1 MHRSKILRIVTLL
14 TFLAASFPQQS
25 FAWWWDDSGP
35 MNEAQKKIHNIEKGA
50 QSVSL
55 KVDQLL
61 KKARDLRFEGNF
73 ASARKHAEKALRVD
87 PNSRAAKAFL
97 DNISNEEIWYVE
109 YQDAVKNEQTR
120 RKEEKKL
127 QKIQKKLDAKTRPLI
142 EKANSYLQQQ
152 KLAESRA
159 YARKALSFDK
169 NNVAAKTILEE
180 IARLEKPELKK
191 SEKDGEKVDA
201 SSPDQSSSI
210 KRPAFKRAPMDTTSD
225 KKTAMK
231 RTSLGGGSE
240 LLQLLPGQPI
250 IVDGDKVE
258 YFEKDGRIVAEGNVS
273 ISYGDAV
280 LRCDKIEVNT
290 VTREAICDGNV
301 RIDKT
306 EGVIT
311 SDKIKYDFEKQEG
324 EIIGA
329 EFKAYPYFG
338 TAEET
343 IKAEGNQFILRNGYI
358 TTCDHDNPHYHL
370 KAKEIQVFPGEKVM
384 AKNVVV
390 YIGTVPVLWIP
401 YYYQPEIDVKAKVQ
415 FIPGVTSDWGYFL
428 LSAWRAYVNGDS
440 RADILVDYRSKKG
453 FSEGVN
459 FYYHAKDFNADGL
472 GAGLFRAYFI
482 EENGWGTYEPTS
494 YREDDTSYHQ
504 RKRIQWKHRIDFD
517 MNTVGVLEFNKLSD
531 KWVLK
536 DYFYNE
542 YEETGRTPPNYIS
555 LISNQRNYTFS
566 LEANKR
572 INDFYTVVEKMPEVK
587 IDVPNQRLWETPLY
601 YTTESSITAFRKLYA
616 TEENERYEIVN
627 RADTFHKLS
636 YVSGIGPLNLTPYGT
651 FRETVYSKKERSS
664 KAAARMVVGGGL
676 DASIR
681 FHKEYDFKT
690 DFLGLNIEK
699 VRHVFAPRV
708 EYFHTEKPNIDQNTL
723 FQMDDIDSIEKANGV
738 SFVVENKLQIKRKD
752 SADNIYTVDFLRSTL
767 SADYFFRM
775 KKGKIELEE
784 NGDLRNLEME
794 LELRPYEWLYIDGKL
809 GINPKNES
817 VSTASLE
824 MALNPVDYFR
834 MDLGYRYEKMTN
846 DSRNQITFDIEYI
859 INPIWR
865 IGIYERFDLEKQ
877 DFEEQQYTIT
887 RDLHCWEVALTYD
900 LKGSNFIEDDFT
912 LWVAFKLKAFP
923 ELPIGLDRSFDRRP
937 PGLYQTPSTK

>member
-1 MHRSKILRIVTLL
+1 MHKSKILRIVTLL
-14 TFLAASFPQQS
+14 TFMAASFPQQS
-25 FAWWWDDSGP
+25 FAWWWDGSGP
-35 MNEAQKKIHNIEKGA
+35 MNEDQKKIHNIEKEA

-61 KKARDLRFEGNF
+61 EKARDLRFEGKF
-73 ASARKHAEKALRVD
+73 SSARKHAEKALRVD
-87 PNSRAAKAFL
+87 PASREAKAFL
-97 DNISNEEIWYVE
+97 DNISNDETWYVE
-109 YQDAVKNEQTR
+109 YQESIKNEQIR
-120 RKEEKKL
+120 RKEEKKFE
-127 QKIQKKLDAKTRPLI
+127 KIQQKLDTRTRPLI
-142 EKANSYLQQQ
+142 EKANDYLQQQ

-159 YARKALSFDK
+159 YAHKVLTIDK
-169 NNVAAKTILEE
+169 DNSAAKTILEE
-180 IARLEKPELKK
+180 ISQLEKPQLNKVKK
-191 SEKDGEKVDA
+191 DEKKIGL
-201 SSPDQSSSI
+201 SSLDQSSSI
-210 KRPAFKRAPMDTTSD
+210 KRTPANTVSEETTGIKS
-225 KKTAMK
+225 
-231 RTSLGGGSE
+231 TSLGSDSQ
-240 LLQLLPGQPI
+240 LLKLLPGEPI

-258 YFEKDGRIVAEGNVS
+258 YFEEDGRIVAEGNVS

-290 VTREAICDGNV
+290 ITREAICDGNV
-301 RIDKT
+301 RVDKT

-311 SDKIKYDFEKQEG
+311 SDKIRYDFEKEEG

-329 EFKAYPYFG
+329 QVKAYPFFG

-343 IKAEGNQFILRNGYI
+343 VKAEGNQFILRNGYI

-370 KAKEIQVFPGEKVM
+370 KAKEIQVFPGEKVI

-415 FIPGVTSDWGYFL
+415 FIPGATSDWGYFL

-440 RADILVDYRSKKG
+440 RGDILLDYRSKKG
-453 FSEGVN
+453 FAEGVN

-472 GAGLFRAYFI
+472 GSGLFRAYFI

-494 YREDDTSYHQ
+494 YREDDTSYNQ
-504 RKRIQWKHRIDFD
+504 RRRIQWKHRIDFD

-531 KWVLK
+531 AWVLK

-572 INDFYTVVEKMPEVK
+572 FNDFYTVVEKLPEIK

-601 YTTESSITAFRKLYA
+601 YTTESSLTSFKKLYA

-636 YVSGIGPLNLTPYGT
+636 FVSGIGPLNLTPYGT
-651 FRETVYSKKERSS
+651 FRETIYSKRDISS
-664 KAAARMVVGGGL
+664 KTAARMVVGGGL

-681 FHKEYDFKT
+681 FHKVYDFKT
-690 DFLGLNIEK
+690 NFLGLNIEK

-723 FQMDDIDSIEKANGV
+723 FQMDDIDAITKANGV
-738 SFVVENKLQIKRKD
+738 TLAFENKLQIKRKD
-752 SADNIYTVDFLRSTL
+752 GRGNISTVDFLRSSL
-767 SADYFFRM
+767 SVDYFFRM
-775 KKGKIELEE
+775 KKGKFELEE
-784 NGDLRNLEME
+784 DGDVRNLEME
-794 LELRPYEWLYIDGKL
+794 LELRPYQWLYLDGKL

-817 VSTASLE
+817 VNTASLE
-824 MALNPVDYFR
+824 MSLNPVDYFK
-834 MDLGYRYEKMTN
+834 MNMGYRYEKMTN
-846 DSRNQITFDIEYI
+846 ESRNQITVDIDYI

-865 IGIYERFDLEKQ
+865 IGVYERYDIEKQ